1 MIRLF
6 TAVRLPDHIRNAIP
20 VPESD
25 GMKTVPA
32 VNMHI
37 TLRYLGEIRREK
49 TDELRS
55 ALRTV
60 SFNPFTA
67 TVTGTGCFPNRRNP
81 AVLWIGVQP
90 AGQLEA
96 IFYRIE
102 DALRP
107 LGYGP
112 EQRRYHPHITVARPG
127 ASSKQAAI
135 RFLDQYSDFSAGEFI
150 IEEFVLYES
159 ILRHSGP
166 EYRVVEVFQVLS
178 NG

>member
-6 TAVRLPDHIRNAIP
+6 TAVQLPDHIRMAIP
-20 VPESD
+20 VQEGA

-32 VNMHI
+32 ANLHI

-49 TDELRS
+49 ADELRS

-81 AVLWIGVQP
+81 SVLWIGVEP

-112 EQRRYHPHITVARPG
+112 EQRRYHPHITVARPH
-127 ASSKQAAI
+127 ANAKQEAI
-135 RFLDQYSDFSAGEFI
+135 RFLDQYSDLSAGEFV

-159 ILRHSGP
+159 ILRREGP
-166 EYRVVEVFQVLS
+166 EYRVVEVY
-178 NG
+178 

>member
-6 TAVRLPDHIRNAIP
+6 TAVRLPVHIRMALP
-20 VPESD
+20 VPEGT

-32 VNMHI
+32 ANLHI

-67 TVTGTGCFPNRRNP
+67 TVMGTGCFPNRRNP
-81 AVLWIGVQP
+81 AVLWFGVQP
-90 AGQLEA
+90 AGQFEA

-112 EQRRYHPHITVARPG
+112 EQRRYHPHITVARTDAHAKKEAVSFLG
-127 ASSKQAAI
+127 EYAA
-135 RFLDQYSDFSAGEFI
+135 FNAGDFI
-150 IEEFVLYES
+150 VEEFVLYES
-159 ILRHSGP
+159 ILKRSGP
-166 EYRVVEVFQVLS
+166 EYRVVE
-178 NG
+178 GY

>member
-6 TAVRLPDHIRNAIP
+6 TAVRVPDHIRMALP
-20 VPESD
+20 VPD
-25 GMKTVPA
+25 GAGMKTVLA
-32 VNMHI
+32 ANLHI
-37 TLRYLGEIRREK
+37 TLRYLGEIHREK
-49 TDELRS
+49 LDDLRS

-81 AVLWIGVQP
+81 TVLWIGVEP
-90 AGQLEA
+90 AGQFEA

-112 EQRRYHPHITVARPG
+112 EQRRYHPHITVARTG
-127 ASSKQAAI
+127 AHTKQEAVS
-135 RFLDQYSDFSAGEFI
+135 FLSEYNEFNAGDFI
-150 IEEFVLYES
+150 VVEFVLYES
-159 ILRHSGP
+159 ILRRSGP
-166 EYRVVEVFQVLS
+166 EYRIVEVY
-178 NG
+178 